1 MFRMRLRWASTHCV
15 YTHGIGVPLRLR
27 GYTLLSYIYLLGVG
41 FCCFLSL
48 TLWSIPRYLKGKD
61 EAKGNKI
68 PTPSFYNSNPVSNN
82 LLCLGN
88 RWSIFIGLRDTDM
101 AKKIDL
107 QALRQ
112 QINELQI
119 DKDLNRGKL
128 HPLSEKFTIFA
139 T

>member
-1 MFRMRLRWASTHCV
+1 
-15 YTHGIGVPLRLR
+15 
-27 GYTLLSYIYLLGVG
+27 
-41 FCCFLSL
+41 
-48 TLWSIPRYLKGKD
+48 
-61 EAKGNKI
+61 
-68 PTPSFYNSNPVSNN
+68 
-82 LLCLGN
+82 
-88 RWSIFIGLRDTDM
+88 M

-128 HPLSEKFTIFA
+128 HPRSEKFTIFA

>member
-1 MFRMRLRWASTHCV
+1 M
-15 YTHGIGVPLRLR
+15 
-27 GYTLLSYIYLLGVG
+27 
-41 FCCFLSL
+41 
-48 TLWSIPRYLKGKD
+48 
-61 EAKGNKI
+61 I
-68 PTPSFYNSNPVSNN
+68 PTPFFYHSHYNTNN
-82 LLCLGN
+82 LLCLRN
-88 RWSIFIGLRDTDM
+88 QWSIFVELGDTDM

-107 QALRQ
+107 EALHQ

>member
-1 MFRMRLRWASTHCV
+1 LLL
-15 YTHGIGVPLRLR
+15 ILVPWVHAR
-27 GYTLLSYIYLLGVG
+27 
-41 FCCFLSL
+41 F
-48 TLWSIPRYLKGKD
+48 LKGK
-61 EAKGNKI
+61 GNVSDRF

-107 QALRQ
+107 EALHQ